1 MNTDTEL
8 VFEAHVAFEHGRKP
22 RSKREVE
29 QFRMS
34 LGNVC
39 TTGHMQKKTA
49 ARKKGRL
56 EDPERTALV

>member
-8 VFEAHVAFEHGRKP
+8 VFKAHVAFGHRRKP
-22 RSKREVE
+22 RSKSEVE

-39 TTGHMQKKTA
+39 TMGHMKKKTA
-49 ARKKGRL
+49 ARTRKAG
-56 EDPERTALV
+56 